1 MKNSLSALFLVCV
14 VFLSCTKENVSPSSA
29 ASIQTSSAI
38 SFTSNNISI
47 LNFKAQ
53 ESSNQ
58 IKIGFTTSFQKDV
71 QSLEILRGVSR
82 TNLCSIY
89 KTTGSGSSTAV
100 TQYVTNDTQSAPVLY
115 YIVKYTLQDGDWGYT
130 PIFTLETDK

>member
-1 MKNSLSALFLVCV
+1 MKNSLSALFFICV
-14 VFLSCTKENVSPSSA
+14 LFLSCTKENASSPSA
-29 ASIQTSSAI
+29 ASIQTSSPV

-47 LNFKAQ
+47 QNFEAQ
-53 ESSNQ
+53 ESTNQ
-58 IKIGFTTSFQKDV
+58 ISIGFTTSFQKDV

-89 KTTGSGSSTAV
+89 KTNGSGTSTAV
-100 TQYVTNDTQSAPVLY
+100 IQYATNDTQTAPVMY